1 MTTIKDVAKL
11 AGVSTATVSRVMN
24 GTGYVNP
31 STKKKVNSAIKQLDY
46 RPNDVARSLFKGKSK
61 MIALFVP
68 DIMNPFFPELAR
80 AVEDVTNHHGYTFI
94 LCNTDDEIEKEQ
106 TYLNALQQK
115 SVDGIIIVSSTITK
129 ELISK
134 IKIPII
140 ALDRIIGANMSS
152 VTVNNR
158 EGAREAVR
166 YLKSIGCQRI
176 AHICGP
182 DHVINTAERMKGYLD
197 EVKDEDW
204 FLSSYIV
211 SGEYYFQT
219 ATQAMKKLLTVHP
232 EIDGIFV
239 GNDLMG
245 VGVLKGAKEL
255 GIRVPDELSVIAF
268 DGIMLGETTTPS
280 LTTMAQPIYEI
291 GARAAEMLLEQINDS
306 KYQSKREE
314 FTVQLIERQSTRKR
328 GESIDR

>member
-24 GTGYVNP
+24 GSGYVNP
-31 STKKKVNSAIKQLDY
+31 STKEKVKDAIKELDY
-46 RPNDVARSLFKGKSK
+46 RPNDVARSLYKGRSK

-68 DIMNPFFPELAR
+68 DIMNPFFPQVAR

-94 LCNTDDEIEKEQ
+94 LCNTDDELEKEQ

-115 SVDGIIIVSSTITK
+115 SVDGIIIVSSTISEET
-129 ELISK
+129 INK
-134 IKIPII
+134 IKTPIV
-140 ALDRIIGANMSS
+140 ALDRIIGSNLSS

-158 EGAREAVR
+158 EGARVAVR
-166 YLKSIGCQRI
+166 HLKSIGCRRI
-176 AHICGP
+176 AHISGP
-182 DHVINTAERMKGYLD
+182 EHVSNTQGRLRGYLD

-204 FLSSYIV
+204 FLSSYV
-211 SGEYYFQT
+211 VTGEYYFDKAVQVT
-219 ATQAMKKLLTVHP
+219 KTLLTEHP

-245 VGVLKGAKEL
+245 VGALKGAQEL
-255 GIRVPDELSVIAF
+255 GINVPEDLSIIAF
-268 DGIMLGETTTPS
+268 DGIMLGETTSPS

-291 GARAAEMLLEQINDS
+291 GARAAEILLEQINDHDF
-306 KYQSKREE
+306 QTQQEE
-314 FTVQLIERQSTRKR
+314 FTVQLIERESTRKR
-328 GESIDR
+328 G